1 MSDSA
6 ITTLFLDI
14 GGVLLTNGWDHHA
27 RMRAARTFELDYEE
41 MDERHR
47 MTFGTYEEGK
57 VSLDRY
63 LGRVVFHEERSFGP
77 EEFKDFMFAQ
87 SEMLPDTLDRLL
99 SLKERHGLRVVAVSN
114 EGRELTEHR
123 VRTFELRRLFDSFI
137 SSCFVHVRKP
147 DEDIF
152 RIALDTSQAEPDQ
165 VAYVDDRPMFVEVA
179 RGLGIHGIH
188 HVGCGETLDALQAL
202 GLDAG

>member
-1 MSDSA
+1 MVNSE

-14 GGVLLTNGWDHHA
+14 GGVLLTNGWDHNA
-27 RMRAARTFELDYEE
+27 RRRSAEQFGLDYDQ

-57 VSLDRY
+57 VSLERY
-63 LGRVVFHEERSFGP
+63 LRRVVFYEERPFTVD
-77 EEFKDFMFAQ
+77 EFTDFMLEQ
-87 SEMLPDTLDRLL
+87 SRKLPETMDRLL
-99 SLKERHGLRVVAVSN
+99 ELKERHGLRVVAVSN

-123 VRTFELRRLFDSFI
+123 VRKFDLCRLFDAFI

-152 RIALDTSQAEPDQ
+152 RIALDTSQAEPGH
-165 VAYVDDRPMFVEVA
+165 VAYVDDRSMFVEVA
-179 RGLGIHGIH
+179 AGLGIHGVH
-188 HVGCGETLDALQAL
+188 HTGCQETLDRLRAL
-202 GLDAG
+202 GLEAG

>member
-27 RMRAARTFELDYEE
+27 RQRAARKFGLDYDE

-57 VSLDRY
+57 ISLDCY
-63 LGRVVFHEERSFGP
+63 LSRVVFHEDRSFTP
-77 EEFKDFMFAQ
+77 QEFKDFMFGQ
-87 SEMLPDTLDRLL
+87 SEMLPDTMDRLL
-99 SLKERHGLRVVAVSN
+99 GLKERHGLRVVAVSN

-123 VRTFELRRLFDSFI
+123 VRTFGLRRLFDSFI
-137 SSCFVHVRKP
+137 SSCFVHARKP
-147 DEDIF
+147 DEDMF
-152 RIALDTSQAEPDQ
+152 RMALDTSQAEPEH

-179 RGLGIHGIH
+179 RGMGIHGIH
-188 HVGCGETLDALQAL
+188 HVGCAETLARLEAL
-202 GLDAG
+202 GLDAE

>member
-1 MSDSA
+1 MVNSE

-14 GGVLLTNGWDHHA
+14 GGVLLTNGWDHNA
-27 RMRAARTFELDYEE
+27 RRRSAEQFGLDYDQ

-57 VSLDRY
+57 VSLERY
-63 LGRVVFHEERSFGP
+63 LRRVVFYEERPFTVD
-77 EEFKDFMFAQ
+77 EFTDFMLAQ
-87 SEMLPDTLDRLL
+87 SRKLPETMDRLL
-99 SLKERHGLRVVAVSN
+99 ELKERHGLRVVAVSN

-123 VRTFELRRLFDSFI
+123 VRKFDLCRLFDAFI

-152 RIALDTSQAEPDQ
+152 RIALDTSQAEPGH
-165 VAYVDDRPMFVEVA
+165 VAYVDDRSMFVEVA
-179 RGLGIHGIH
+179 AGLGIHGVH
-188 HVGCGETLDALQAL
+188 HTGCQETLDRLRAL
-202 GLDAG
+202 GLEAG

>member
-1 MSDSA
+1 MTSDS

-27 RMRAARTFELDYEE
+27 RRRAAERFDLDYDE

-57 VSLDRY
+57 LSLERY
-63 LGRVVFHEERSFGP
+63 LGRVVFYEERPFTQA
-77 EEFKDFMFAQ
+77 EFTSFMFAQ
-87 SEMLPDTLDRLL
+87 SAELPDALDGFLA
-99 SLKERHGLRVVAVSN
+99 LKARHGLRVVAVSN

-123 VRTFELRRLFDSFI
+123 VREFGLRRLFDSFV

-152 RIALDTSQAEPDQ
+152 RIALDTSQSEPER
-165 VAYVDDRPMFVEVA
+165 VAYVDDRCMFVEVA
-179 RGLGIHGIH
+179 TGLGIQGIH
-188 HVGCGETLDALQAL
+188 HTGMQDTLERLGAL
-202 GLDAG
+202 GLVTA